1 MRKTEHKKCSCRYE
15 AEFSFTESVNK
26 NDEALHF
33 VMPAYRLFSCHF
45 QDSNCEVWV
54 LVAAI
59 GCNGGEFWLRGRLG
73 GVTLKSPSAGLK
85 PIPPTP
91 AHLHRCSR
99 LDSSGPTGH
108 HLQQAD
114 AAFQKH
120 WSHCHAEQEE
130 WRGCQGWGGPGGYSS
145 PDLSSGGPVFGNVN
159 RLQHKELAIGGQ
171 QIVKGK
177 LIGSYSFLF
186 NTIHVRTRDMATLY
200 LCHLLTYPRLF

>member
-33 VMPAYRLFSCHF
+33 VMLAYRLFSSHF
-45 QDSNCEVWV
+45 QDSQLRSVGHQV

-73 GVTLKSPSAGLK
+73 GVTFKSPSTGLK

-91 AHLHRCSR
+91 APPLHRCSQ
-99 LDSSGPTGH
+99 LDSSGPTDH

-130 WRGCQGWGGPGGYSS
+130 WRGCQGWGGPGNSS
-145 PDLSSGGPVFGNVN
+145 PDQSSGGPVFGNVN
-159 RLQHKELAIGGQ
+159 RL
-171 QIVKGK
+171 
-177 LIGSYSFLF
+177 
-186 NTIHVRTRDMATLY
+186 
-200 LCHLLTYPRLF
+200 